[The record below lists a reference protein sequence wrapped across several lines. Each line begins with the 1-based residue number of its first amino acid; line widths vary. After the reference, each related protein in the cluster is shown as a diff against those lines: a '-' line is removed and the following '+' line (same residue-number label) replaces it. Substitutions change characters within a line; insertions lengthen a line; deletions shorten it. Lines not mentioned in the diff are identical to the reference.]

1 MGSISKKKESSR
13 SLFYRISAWLHL
25 WLGLITGIVMVIVCL
40 TGCIWVFQEEIT
52 DTFLEP
58 ESKVAWQDKEVLRP
72 SQLKAIA
79 EREYPGKHA
88 SYALYHQGKAV
99 EVNVGGRGKE
109 GGTLKIN
116 PYTGQIISKEQ
127 RKKGQ
132 VNFFR
137 WILNGHRFLWLPYK
151 IGRPIV
157 NYSTLIFVITLI
169 TGMVLWWPQ
178 KWNKSTRQRSFA
190 IKWNGTVKRV
200 NYDLHN
206 VLGFYSLLFL
216 AAIGM
221 TGMVYG
227 IEWFSKGLYW
237 TTSGGKVLPDF
248 KPAFSDTV
256 QNNRPY
262 SPAQAVDLAW
272 HKVAH
277 DNPDSKGFY
286 MAFPEPSERKAT
298 IYVTV
303 YPSADKFYDIRSYT
317 FDQFTLKQIPGRAVF
332 DEPYAK
338 ADFGDK
344 LRRMNYD
351 IHVGSI
357 LGLPGKVLAFF
368 VSLIGAS
375 LPITGFIIWWGKRP
389 KKKKKD
395 SKAKTKLVAAG
406 YDYDKPKPVFKP
418 GGNRPDKTPKPQ
430 EPVVPFSPMTNVTIL
445 DINIPHRPGNNSAD
459 TLPRNGQ
466 TD

>member
-1 MGSISKKKESSR
+1 MGSIAKKKESSR

-25 WLGLITGIVMVIVCL
+25 WLGLVTGIVMIIVCL

-52 DTFLEP
+52 DIFLEP
-58 ESKVAWQDKEVLRP
+58 ESHVARQNKEILRP
-72 SQLKAIA
+72 SQLMAIA
-79 EREYPGKHA
+79 EKEYPGKRA
-88 SYALYHQGKAV
+88 AYALYHQGKAV
-99 EVNVGGRGKE
+99 ELTIGGRGKE
-109 GGTLKIN
+109 GGTLKVN

-137 WILNGHRFLWLPYK
+137 WILNGHRFLWLPFK

-169 TGMVLWWPQ
+169 TGMVLWWPR

-190 IKWNGTVKRV
+190 IKWNGSTKRV

-248 KPAFSDTV
+248 KPAFSDTI
-256 QNNRPY
+256 QNKRPY
-262 SPAQAVDLAW
+262 SPAQAADLAW
-272 HKVAH
+272 QKVAH

-286 MAFPEPSERKAT
+286 LTFPDPTERKSL

-303 YPSADKFYDIRSYT
+303 YPSADKFYDIRSYS
-317 FDQFTLKQIPGRAVF
+317 FDQFTLKQLPGRAVF
-332 DEPYAK
+332 DQPYSK

-357 LGLPGKVLAFF
+357 LGLPGKFLAFF
-368 VSLIGAS
+368 ASLIGAS

-389 KKKKKD
+389 KKGKKKD
-395 SKAKTKLVAAG
+395 SKAKVQPIAG
-406 YDYDKPKPVFKP
+406 GDTDNPKPAFKP
-418 GGNRPDKTPKPQ
+418 GGNRPVKTPKPQ
-430 EPVVPFSPMTNVTIL
+430 EPVVQFSPITNESAVA
-445 DINIPHRPGNNSAD
+445 INPPFRPINPTAGTS
-459 TLPRNGQ
+459 TRNR
-466 TD
+466 